1 MRKLYNS
8 KPWWGQKRMQ
18 HLTHQSSLTAKPN
31 LCLIK
36 EISFILSFS
45 TTKKKSKIAVIAET
59 LFQQHCNCSD
69 HRETSF
75 SPVTRLTYHLI
86 RNKSTAPQMVIIYEL
101 LIWCDQITVKSL
113 LMNKGTILFPSY
125 FLFPKFCHKQT
136 VHKFFKGQ
144 WPLLR
149 PGI

>member
-1 MRKLYNS
+1 
-8 KPWWGQKRMQ
+8 MQ

-101 LIWCDQITVKSL
+101 LTWCDQITVKSL
-113 LMNKGTILFPSY
+113 LTTTRLRVRQCPFPTKDHFVNNHLISQLFPVSKI
-125 FLFPKFCHKQT
+125 LS
-136 VHKFFKGQ
+136 
-144 WPLLR
+144 
-149 PGI
+149 